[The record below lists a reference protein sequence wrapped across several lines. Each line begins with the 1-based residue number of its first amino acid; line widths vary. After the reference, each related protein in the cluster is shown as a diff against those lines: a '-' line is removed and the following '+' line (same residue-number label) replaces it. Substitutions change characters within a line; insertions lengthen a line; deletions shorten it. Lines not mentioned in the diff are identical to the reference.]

1 MDVGADSR
9 PRASIP
15 RGLIIAAAASGSGK
29 TTLTLG
35 LLHLLA
41 RQGIAARGCKI
52 GPDYIDPAFHAA
64 ASGADCFNLDP
75 WAMRP
80 ASLAALIDASTP
92 ADLLVVEG
100 VMGLFDGAAMPAGA
114 VADILPIGSTAQLAA
129 MTGWPVILVL
139 NVKGQG
145 ATAAAVARG
154 MRNHHPGVHIAGVI
168 CNNVGGARHVEILRQ
183 AFDQLGL
190 PVFGFVPQI
199 AHLALPDRHL
209 GLVQAAEHGDL
220 PRFLQRAADHMA
232 THVEIDRLIAAAQPI
247 AIDSPDTGK
256 PPRAL
261 LPPLGQHIA
270 IAKDIAFAFA
280 YSGQLL
286 AWRKAGAE
294 LSFFSPLANETAAKT
309 ADAIFLPG
317 GYPELH
323 AGKLASN
330 TCFLDGLRDAAARGV
345 TIYGECGGY
354 MVLGR
359 AVTDA
364 EGHRHAMLGL
374 LPLETSFAQ
383 RKLHLGYRELRLLAA
398 NALGRAGD
406 SFRGHEFHYAT
417 ILQEDEGGK
426 LFEMRDAQGRELGI
440 AGHRHGVVS
449 GSFMHLIDRR

>member
-1 MDVGADSR
+1 MAVSAGSA
-9 PRASIP
+9 IP
-15 RGLIIAAAASGSGK
+15 RGLIIAATASGSGK

-41 RQGIAARGCKI
+41 RQGVAARGCKI

-80 ASLAALIDASTP
+80 ASLAALIAAAMT
-92 ADLLVVEG
+92 ADLLIVEG
-100 VMGLFDGAAMPAGA
+100 VMGLFDGAAMPAEA
-114 VADILPIGSTAQLAA
+114 IADTLPIGSTAQLAA
-129 MTGWPVILVL
+129 MTGWPVVLVL

-154 MRNHHPGVHIAGVI
+154 LRDHHPDVHIAGVI

-183 AFDQLGL
+183 AFDRLGL
-190 PVFGFVPQI
+190 PVFGFVPQN
-199 AHLALPDRHL
+199 AELTLPDRHL

-220 PRFLQRAADHMA
+220 PYFLQTAADHLA
-232 THVEIDRLIAAAQPI
+232 AHVEIDRLITEARPMVMQAADDGAKTQP
-247 AIDSPDTGK
+247 
-256 PPRAL
+256 AL

-270 IAKDIAFAFA
+270 VAKDIAFAFA
-280 YSGQLL
+280 YAGQLL
-286 AWRKAGAE
+286 AWRRAGAE
-294 LSFFSPLANETAAKT
+294 LSFFSPLADETAAKA

-330 TCFLDGLRDAAARGV
+330 ARFLDGLRDAAARGV

-354 MVLGR
+354 MTLGR
-359 AVTDA
+359 AITDA
-364 EGHRHAMLGL
+364 DGHRHAMLGL
-374 LPLETSFAQ
+374 LPLETSFAR
-383 RKLHLGYRELRLLAA
+383 RKLHLGYRAVRLLADM
-398 NALGRAGD
+398 ALGHAGR

-417 ILQEDEGGK
+417 ILQEDGGGK
-426 LFEMRDAQGRELGI
+426 LFDMRDAQGRDLGA
-440 AGHRHGVVS
+440 AGHRHGTVS
-449 GSFMHLIDRR
+449 GSFLHLIDRVG